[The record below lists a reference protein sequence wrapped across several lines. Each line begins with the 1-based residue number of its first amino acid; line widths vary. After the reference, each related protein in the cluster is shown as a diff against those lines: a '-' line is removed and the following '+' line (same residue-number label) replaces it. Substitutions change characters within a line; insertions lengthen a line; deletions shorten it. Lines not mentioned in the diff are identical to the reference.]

1 MRYEFW
7 LSWRYLFAKRREKFI
22 SVIALLSIGGVALG
36 VAALLVVLAV
46 MSGFDHDIKDKLVG
60 TNAEL
65 IVDAPQGVSDVDGL
79 MRQISAMEHVVG
91 VSPFIAGQA
100 IVRLPQRAFGVLIRG
115 MDVQRE
121 ARVNRLGSYM
131 VMGHLPLTDAE
142 AVIGTELAA
151 YLHAAPG
158 DHLTLISPAD
168 GKLHELTVSGL
179 FRSGMYEYDA
189 NLVGITLARAQQ
201 LYHLEGTVTGI
212 GVKLDQLERAD
223 DVRGQL
229 ERAVGPLY
237 TVKTWMELN
246 QTLFDA
252 LKLEKLT
259 MFVILALIILVASAN
274 IVSTLIMMVIEK
286 TRDIG
291 ILKSIGATNRSVW
304 MLFTWE
310 GMLIGLAGI
319 TLGALG
325 AWGIIWALDT
335 YQFIKLPSTIYY
347 LDHLPVRI
355 EWADW
360 WKTMSAALAITL
372 ASTIY
377 PARQAARLQPVEALR
392 YE

>member
-1 MRYEFW
+1 
-7 LSWRYLFAKRREKFI
+7 
-22 SVIALLSIGGVALG
+22 
-36 VAALLVVLAV
+36 
-46 MSGFDHDIKDKLVG
+46 
-60 TNAEL
+60 
-65 IVDAPQGVSDVDGL
+65 
-79 MRQISAMEHVVG
+79 
-91 VSPFIAGQA
+91 
-100 IVRLPQRAFGVLIRG
+100 
-115 MDVQRE
+115 
-121 ARVNRLGSYM
+121 
-131 VMGHLPLTDAE
+131 
-142 AVIGTELAA
+142 
-151 YLHAAPG
+151 
-158 DHLTLISPAD
+158 
-168 GKLHELTVSGL
+168 
-179 FRSGMYEYDA
+179 
-189 NLVGITLARAQQ
+189 
-201 LYHLEGTVTGI
+201 
-212 GVKLDQLERAD
+212 LERAD